1 MGGTPAAPERDQR
14 GGGDLPLSS
23 RKQRSNG
30 NPRRAPQKEPH
41 REAISG
47 SPGRD
52 GSTWPFEDSGRR
64 FEQIQNAEAQEGGRA
79 GQDAERWIGK
89 TGDSECKR
97 RWEARLRGWC
107 PGRPVGG
114 HQRERVQGLV
124 CGSGLVPVSASLQ
137 RLESPFISQP
147 SQPNEKLGLS
157 HQRGLGLDKPRL
169 SCRPSA
175 GEATSRRYFPR

>member
-1 MGGTPAAPERDQR
+1 M
-14 GGGDLPLSS
+14 SS

-114 HQRERVQGLV
+114 INESGFKGWSVAPDWFLLAPPCSAWRV
-124 CGSGLVPVSASLQ
+124 
-137 RLESPFISQP
+137 
-147 SQPNEKLGLS
+147 
-157 HQRGLGLDKPRL
+157 RL
-169 SCRPSA
+169 SPNHLSQMRNWA
-175 GEATSRRYFPR
+175 FHTNGG